1 MGRFEVRQVN
11 PGGIL
16 IHKPRLSIALRGY
29 YLHGATSTAPVDGGI
44 RQFWTTVEAVA
55 SGHRSSGGG
64 ALPTPG
70 SGAQGTAHEDAGR

>member
-29 YLHGATSTAPVDGGI
+29 YLHGATSAAPCRRRDPSVLDNG
-44 RQFWTTVEAVA
+44 
-55 SGHRSSGGG
+55 
-64 ALPTPG
+64 
-70 SGAQGTAHEDAGR
+70 